1 MVRMRRDAAARLTA
15 VLLVG
20 GVALVMMVLRLSS
33 LGAGELPSGA
43 AAVVRGG
50 DRALGRRVMTGP
62 VFRVGAQGTYFSFK
76 PIPKLRTTVAAA
88 AGGAEKDTEGEGR
101 RRHRRRSRSSSSS
114 SSSRDESDDAE
125 SGDGVSDDSEE
136 GGRRHRSKRAA
147 AAEKKKVAA
156 KREADDDDDDS
167 DDSDDESGS
176 DAGDKMRPTTGRE
189 GKGAAEDE
197 GEGPPLKDLPF
208 RELLDYL
215 VDQKTGAAAA
225 SSASGEDSDEEGG
238 GGGEDGAGD
247 HSDLVWK
254 KPPSSL
260 RHLERAAIVVLTYNR
275 PELLARC
282 LDALQRADLA
292 GKMKVYVSVDGDEDG
307 ETAALVEERREEWK
321 NLVHLVHPRQ
331 PIAPISKDVHGRVV
345 PTKAPGTMYLAR
357 HYKWALSEVLLK
369 REHTH
374 AIVVEDDMLVS
385 KDFISLFEQTA
396 PLLAK
401 DKTLMC
407 VSSWNDNGYGHLRL
421 PEKELFRTGF
431 FPGLGWMLTKK
442 TWQELEPG
450 FPRDQWD
457 HWMRAQ
463 TTARGRE
470 CVVPFLSRNRNVG
483 AKGST
488 SNKDFFAR
496 YLKDVAHYDGTSS
509 VALGDLRYLLS
520 SRYKTRLHRLV
531 EGADATLSASEI
543 TLPDES
549 EADPSWMSGKE
560 AATFLVPYSRESYDQ
575 LSKRLRIYATPRAF
589 HQYTTVLKY
598 REATL
603 LLLDRRM
610 SPYLPESKALR
621 PAAGLRA
628 VGASGV
634 GQSCN
639 DVCEAQEGGWDCA
652 RSQFDWVNQ
661 CRVLAKVFD
670 GCPHGCRRE
679 WGKDIPNLEHLGA
692 TENAFGGQQCLVTED
707 TPTCDARHAKTQ
719 RVCPCVPRGGAATAR
734 ASSLRVEAAKRP
746 DMSCI
751 EVCATLHGGYRCDE
765 GQFHYANSCKALK
778 KHFPC
783 KSCAVNQ
790 GGDIPN
796 YVSEPSGMRR
806 RVPPFPPP
814 PSSSILPSSS
824 HTTTSASDK
833 NHGVCLT
840 QKAAP
845 TCAGRHRNTQRVC
858 DPSPQDARAA
868 SNTHI
873 HTQTHTHTHTALSL
887 HEGLVSNPL
896 QKKYRTPTY
905 TNKKTPPSN
914 AVRLNSNCPS
924 PHSPSSAHHSTPPPS
939 FFPFLYTNILFDL
952 KKIEL
957 SKYDKA
963 IYTHV
968 PPPHTCTHSFPPLL
982 FSRVLRECPSPPVA
996 SFHPPTLVQTHT
1008 HTTRINT
1015 QH

>member
-1 MVRMRRDAAARLTA
+1 MAPMRRDAAARLTA

-33 LGAGELPSGA
+33 LGTGELPSGA
-43 AAVVRGG
+43 AAAAVGRGG

-62 VFRVGAQGTYFSFK
+62 VFRVGPQGTYFSFK
-76 PIPKLRTTVAAA
+76 PIPTLRTTVAAA
-88 AGGAEKDTEGEGR
+88 GGGDEEGGGGGGGSGGR
-101 RRHRRRSRSSSSS
+101 RRHHRKSRSSSDS
-114 SSSRDESDDAE
+114 DEADDAE
-125 SGDGVSDDSEE
+125 GGRDDDSD
-136 GGRRHRSKRAA
+136 RAA
-147 AAEKKKVAA
+147 AAEKKKRQRKAA
-156 KREADDDDDDS
+156 ARRAADQSDADESGDESSGDDS
-167 DDSDDESGS
+167 DDSGSSSGDEG
-176 DAGDKMRPTTGRE
+176 ARMRPATGRE
-189 GKGAAEDE
+189 GKGDAADDE

-215 VDQKTGAAAA
+215 VDQKAGPSASASAA
-225 SSASGEDSDEEGG
+225 SSASGEGSDEEGE
-238 GGGEDGAGD
+238 GEADEGSGD
-247 HSDLVWK
+247 HTDLVWK

-260 RHLERAAIVVLTYNR
+260 RHLEKAAVVVLTYNR

-292 GKMKVYVSVDGDEDG
+292 GKMRVYVSVDGDEDG
-307 ETAALVEERREEWK
+307 ETAALVEERREGWK

-385 KDFISLFEQTA
+385 KDFLSLFEQTA

-442 TWQELEPG
+442 MWKELEPG

-496 YLKDVAHYDGTSS
+496 YLKDIAHYDGTSS

-543 TLPDES
+543 TLPDEG

-560 AATFLVPYSRESYDQ
+560 AATFLVPYSRETYGQ

-719 RVCPCVPRGGAATAR
+719 RICPCVPRGGAAAR

-796 YVSEPSGMRR
+796 YVSEPS
-806 RVPPFPPP
+806 
-814 PSSSILPSSS
+814 
-824 HTTTSASDK
+824 DK

-845 TCAGRHRNTQRVC
+845 TCAGRHRNTQR
-858 DPSPQDARAA
+858 
-868 SNTHI
+868 
-873 HTQTHTHTHTALSL
+873 L
-887 HEGLVSNPL
+887 
-896 QKKYRTPTY
+896 
-905 TNKKTPPSN
+905 
-914 AVRLNSNCPS
+914 CP
-924 PHSPSSAHHSTPPPS
+924 
-939 FFPFLYTNILFDL
+939 
-952 KKIEL
+952 
-957 SKYDKA
+957 
-963 IYTHV
+963 
-968 PPPHTCTHSFPPLL
+968 CTKD
-982 FSRVLRECPSPPVA
+982 
-996 SFHPPTLVQTHT
+996 
-1008 HTTRINT
+1008 
-1015 QH
+1015 